1 MYVAEIAEKSIR
13 GTLCSLFQ
21 FQITCGILFVFILGA
36 FSSPITTSIVC
47 GIVPVIFLILVYFT
61 SETPNY
67 LVRKRQH
74 EEAIEC
80 IMKFRAKNYEP
91 IVEITELEKE
101 DEVRRSEDIKSAL
114 MKKSSQKA
122 IKIGLGLMFFQQ
134 LSGINAVI
142 FYTSAI
148 FKDASIEIE
157 PEHATIIVGVIQIIA
172 TFAATVTIDKV
183 GRKALL
189 IISGIFMSLCTF
201 ILGIYYSVKQVD
213 ETSVQ
218 EYGHVPLI
226 ALCIF
231 IIAFSLGY
239 GPVSES
245 CLISNLTKF

>member
-36 FSSPITTSIVC
+36 FNSPQKTSLIC
-47 GIVPVIFLILVYFT
+47 AFVPVIFLILVYFT

-74 EEAIEC
+74 DEAIEC
-80 IMKFRAKNYEP
+80 VMKFRAKNYEP

-101 DEVRRSEDIKSAL
+101 DEVRRTEDIKSAL

-142 FYTSAI
+142 FYTSTI
-148 FKDASIEIE
+148 FEDANIDIK
-157 PEHATIIVGVIQIIA
+157 PEYATIIVGVIQIIA
-172 TFAATVTIDKV
+172 TFGATATIDKV

-189 IISGIFMSLCTF
+189 IISGIFMSLCTLT
-201 ILGIYYSVKQVD
+201 LGIFYAVKQVD
-213 ETSVQ
+213 NESVS
-218 EYGHVPLI
+218 EHGHVPLI

-239 GPVSES
+239 GPVSD
-245 CLISNLTKF
+245 I